1 MAMSKS
7 RPLLLG
13 WDGVTSLGVDWSTS
27 WQRACAGESGIG
39 PLTRFPLRPDFP
51 VRIAGQVDLDPAAI
65 EPSPPCLRP
74 REMAHWRSPVFRYG
88 MLVVHR
94 ALAKAGMTITPELA
108 PRVAVT
114 FSTAIGGLDAA
125 VDADRALVSSGAL
138 PLPYMNPNS
147 CVNMIAGKISMLSG
161 ATGPCIT
168 TVTACA
174 TGSTSMAMGAMLI
187 DAGRADL
194 VIAGAVD
201 FPLVEPI
208 VAGFSTMNGA
218 FKPKTDEDAAHPEKA
233 SRPFSLD
240 RRGFV
245 ISEGAG
251 CVIMASPE
259 LARAHGLHA
268 DFELAGWALTS
279 DAHHPVAPHRPT
291 IARCISEAIA
301 DVGIQATDIATVNA
315 HASSTKVGD
324 KVEEE
329 ALHDV
334 FGDRVPPVSAN
345 KSLLGHAMG
354 AASVIESMLALEG
367 MREGVVLPT
376 LNFTSDPEIHLDV
389 VTTTRRLTDQEFVLK
404 SAFGFG
410 GTNTCLVFHRLS

>member
-1 MAMSKS
+1 MGAS
-7 RPLLLG
+7 RPVLLS
-13 WDGVTSLGVDWSTS
+13 WDGVSSLGVDWAAS
-27 WQRACAGESGIG
+27 WQRAKAGQSGIG
-39 PLTRFPLRPDFP
+39 PLTRFPLRPDSP
-51 VRIAGQVDLDPAAI
+51 VRIAGQVDIGAPI
-65 EPSPPCLRP
+65 EPLPDCLRP
-74 REMAHWRSPVFRYG
+74 REMAHWKSPVFRYS

-94 ALAKAGMTITPELA
+94 ALAKAGIAITPALA

-114 FSTAIGGLDAA
+114 FSTAIGGLDA
-125 VDADRALVSSGAL
+125 VVEADRAMVANGAL

-161 ATGPCIT
+161 ATGPCLT

-187 DAGRADL
+187 DAGRADV

-218 FKPKTDEDAAHPEKA
+218 FKPKTAADAERPERA

-251 CVIMASPE
+251 CVIMASPDF
-259 LARAHGLHA
+259 ARAHGLRA
-268 DFELAGWALTS
+268 DFALAGWALNA

-291 IARCISEAIA
+291 IAACIAEAIA
-301 DVGIQATDIATVNA
+301 SAGLPRDAIAAINA

-324 KVEEE
+324 KIEDE

-334 FGDRVPPVSAN
+334 FGERVPPVSAN
-345 KSLLGHAMG
+345 KSQLGHAMG

-367 MREGVVLPT
+367 MRDGSLLPT
-376 LNFTSDPEIHLDV
+376 LNFTPDPDIHLDV
-389 VTTTRRLTDQEFVLK
+389 VTETRALADQEYVLK

>member
-1 MAMSKS
+1 MGTS
-7 RPLLLG
+7 RPVLLA
-13 WDGVTSLGVDWSTS
+13 WDGVTSLGVDWATT
-27 WQRACAGESGIG
+27 WRRAVAGASGIG
-39 PLTRFPLRPDFP
+39 PLSRFPLRPDFP
-51 VRIAGQVDLDPAAI
+51 VRIAGEVDLDPAAL
-65 EPSPPCLRP
+65 EPLPACLRP
-74 REMAHWRSPVFRYG
+74 REMAHWKSPVFRYS

-94 ALAKAGMTITPELA
+94 ALAKAGIDITPALA

-114 FSTAIGGLDAA
+114 FATAIGGLDAV
-125 VDADRALVSSGAL
+125 VDADRALVATGAL

-174 TGSTSMAMGAMLI
+174 TGSTSMAMGALLI
-187 DAGRADL
+187 GAGRADV

-218 FKPKTDEDAAHPEKA
+218 FKPKTDEDLAHPERA

-251 CVIMASPE
+251 CVVMASSE
-259 LARAHGLHA
+259 FVRAHGLHA
-268 DFELAGWALTS
+268 DFALAGWSLTS
-279 DAHHPVAPHRPT
+279 DAHHPVAPHRAT
-291 IARCISEAIA
+291 IATCIAEAIA
-301 DVGIQATDIATVNA
+301 TAGLRPDAIAAVNA

-324 KVEEE
+324 KVEDE

-334 FGDRVPPVSAN
+334 FGDAVPPVSAN
-345 KSLLGHAMG
+345 KSQLGHAMG
-354 AASVIESMLALEG
+354 AASVIESMLALES
-367 MREGVVLPT
+367 MRQGVLLPT
-376 LNFTSDPEIHLDV
+376 LNFTPDPDIHLDV
-389 VTTTRRLTDQEFVLK
+389 VTTARPLADQEYVLK

-410 GTNTCLVFHRLS
+410 GTNTCLVLQRLS

>member
-1 MAMSKS
+1 MGTS
-7 RPLLLG
+7 RPVLLA
-13 WDGVTSLGVDWSTS
+13 WDGVTSLGVDWATS
-27 WQRACAGESGIG
+27 WRRALAGDSGIG

-65 EPSPPCLRP
+65 EPLPACLRP
-74 REMAHWRSPVFRYG
+74 REMAHWKSPVFRYS

-94 ALAKAGMTITPELA
+94 ALAQAGLEVTPELA

-114 FSTAIGGLDAA
+114 FATAIGGLDAV
-125 VDADRALVSSGAL
+125 VDADRALVATGAL

-147 CVNMIAGKISMLSG
+147 CVNMIAGKLSMLSG
-161 ATGPCIT
+161 ATGPCLT
-168 TVTACA
+168 TITACA
-174 TGSTSMAMGAMLI
+174 TGSTSIAMGALLI
-187 DAGRADL
+187 DAGRADV

-218 FKPKTDEDAAHPEKA
+218 FKPKTDEDLAHPERA

-251 CVIMASPE
+251 CVIMASAE
-259 LARAHGLHA
+259 FARAHGLRA
-268 DFELAGWALTS
+268 DFALAGWSLTS

-291 IARCISEAIA
+291 IARCIAESIASAGLRPEA
-301 DVGIQATDIATVNA
+301 IATVNA

-324 KVEEE
+324 KIEDE

-334 FGDRVPPVSAN
+334 FGERVPPVTAN
-345 KSLLGHAMG
+345 KSQLGHAMG
-354 AASVIESMLALEG
+354 AASAIESMLALEG
-367 MREGVVLPT
+367 MRHGVVLPT
-376 LNFTSDPEIHLDV
+376 LNFTPDPELQLDV
-389 VTTTRRLTDQEFVLK
+389 VTTARPLPEQEYVLK

-410 GTNTCLVFHRLS
+410 GTNTCLVFQRLS

>member
-1 MAMSKS
+1 MAKS
-7 RPLLLG
+7 RPVLLA
-13 WDGVTSLGVDWSTS
+13 WDGVSSLGIDWSAA
-27 WQRACAGESGIG
+27 WQRAVAGESGIG

-51 VRIAGQVDLDPAAI
+51 VRIAGQVDFSPEAI
-65 EPSPPCLRP
+65 EPCPPYLRP
-74 REMAHWRSPVFRYG
+74 REMAHWKSPVFRYS

-94 ALAKAGMTITPELA
+94 ALAKSGIEITPALA
-108 PRVAVT
+108 PRTAVT
-114 FSTAIGGLDAA
+114 FSTAIGGLDAV
-125 VDADRALVSSGAL
+125 VDADRALVGTGAL

-174 TGSTSMAMGAMLI
+174 TGSTSMAMGALLI
-187 DAGRADL
+187 DAGRADV

-201 FPLVEPI
+201 FPLIEPI

-218 FKPKTDEDAAHPEKA
+218 FKPKTDDDAIHPEKA

-245 ISEGAG
+245 ISEGSG
-251 CVIMASPE
+251 CVIMASAE
-259 LARAHGLHA
+259 FAASHGLHA
-268 DFELAGWALTS
+268 DFELAGWSLTS
-279 DAHHPVAPHRPT
+279 DAHHPVAPNRPT
-291 IARCISEAIA
+291 IAACIAESIASAGIQPDAIA
-301 DVGIQATDIATVNA
+301 AVNA
-315 HASSTKVGD
+315 HASSTRVGD
-324 KVEEE
+324 KIEDE

-334 FGDRVPPVSAN
+334 FGANVPPVSAN
-345 KSLLGHAMG
+345 KSQLGHAMG

-367 MREGVVLPT
+367 MRQGVLLPT
-376 LNFTSDPEIHLDV
+376 LNFTPDPDIHLDV
-389 VTTTRRLTDQEFVLK
+389 VTTTRPLPDQEYVLK

>member
-1 MAMSKS
+1 MGKS
-7 RPLLLG
+7 RPVLLG
-13 WDGVTSLGVDWSTS
+13 WDGVTSLGVDWPTS
-27 WQRACAGESGIG
+27 WRRAVAGDSGIG

-51 VRIAGQVDLDPAAI
+51 VRIAGQVDFDPAAI
-65 EPSPPCLRP
+65 EPLPPCLRP
-74 REMAHWRSPVFRYG
+74 REMAHWKSPIFRYG
-88 MLVVHR
+88 MLAVHR
-94 ALAKAGMTITPELA
+94 ALAQVGIAITPALA

-125 VDADRALVSSGAL
+125 VEADRALVATGAL

-147 CVNMIAGKISMLSG
+147 CVNMIAGKISMLAG

-174 TGSTSMAMGAMLI
+174 TGSTSMAMGALLI

-201 FPLVEPI
+201 FPLVEPV

-218 FKPKTDEDAAHPEKA
+218 FKPKTEEDAAHPERA

-251 CVIMASPE
+251 CVIMASRE
-259 LARAHGLHA
+259 FAKAHGLRA
-268 DFELAGWALTS
+268 DFELAGWSMSS
-279 DAHHPVAPHRPT
+279 DAHHPVVPHRPT
-291 IARCISEAIA
+291 IAACIASAIA
-301 DVGIQATDIATVNA
+301 DAGIAPAAIATVNA

-324 KVEEE
+324 KIEDE

-334 FGDRVPPVSAN
+334 FGDDIPPVSAN
-345 KSLLGHAMG
+345 KSQLGHAMG
-354 AASVIESMLALEG
+354 AASIIEAMLALEG
-367 MREGVVLPT
+367 MQKDVVLPT
-376 LNFTSDPEIHLDV
+376 LNFTPDPDIHLDV
-389 VTTTRRLTDQEFVLK
+389 VTTPRRLTDQEFVLK

>member
-1 MAMSKS
+1 MAKS
-7 RPLLLG
+7 RPVLLG
-13 WDGVTSLGVDWSTS
+13 WDGVTSLGIGWAGT
-27 WQRACAGESGIG
+27 WKRAVAGESGIG

-51 VRIAGQVDLDPAAI
+51 VRIAGQVDLSPDAI
-65 EPSPPCLRP
+65 EPLPACLRP
-74 REMAHWRSPVFRYG
+74 REMAHWKSPVFRYS

-94 ALAKAGMTITPELA
+94 ALAKAGIEITPALA

-114 FSTAIGGLDAA
+114 FSTAIGGLDAV

-174 TGSTSMAMGAMLI
+174 TGSTSMAMGNLLI
-187 DAGRADL
+187 DAGRADV

-218 FKPKTDEDAAHPEKA
+218 FKPKTEEDAARPARA

-251 CVIMASPE
+251 CVII
-259 LARAHGLHA
+259 ARRLVLDLGCPPSRRAPPSDHRGLH
-268 DFELAGWALTS
+268 
-279 DAHHPVAPHRPT
+279 R
-291 IARCISEAIA
+291 R
-301 DVGIQATDIATVNA
+301 
-315 HASSTKVGD
+315 
-324 KVEEE
+324 
-329 ALHDV
+329 
-334 FGDRVPPVSAN
+334 GDRI
-345 KSLLGHAMG
+345 G
-354 AASVIESMLALEG
+354 
-367 MREGVVLPT
+367 
-376 LNFTSDPEIHLDV
+376 
-389 VTTTRRLTDQEFVLK
+389 
-404 SAFGFG
+404 
-410 GTNTCLVFHRLS
+410 

>member
-1 MAMSKS
+1 MGKS
-7 RPLLLG
+7 RPVLLA
-13 WDGVTSLGVDWSTS
+13 WDGVTSLGIDWSAS
-27 WQRACAGESGIG
+27 WQRAVAGESGIG

-51 VRIAGQVDLDPAAI
+51 VRIAGQVDFDPAAL
-65 EPSPPCLRP
+65 EPCPPYLRP
-74 REMAHWRSPVFRYG
+74 REMAHWKSPVFRYS

-94 ALAKAGMTITPELA
+94 ALAKAGIEITPVLA

-114 FSTAIGGLDAA
+114 FSTAIGGLDAV
-125 VDADRALVSSGAL
+125 VDADRALVASGAL

-174 TGSTSMAMGAMLI
+174 TGSTSMAMGALLI
-187 DAGRADL
+187 DAGRADV

-218 FKPKTDEDAAHPEKA
+218 FKPKSEEDTLRPERA

-251 CVIMASPE
+251 CVIMSSAEFAAS
-259 LARAHGLHA
+259 HGLAA
-268 DFELAGWALTS
+268 DFELAGWSLTS

-291 IARCISEAIA
+291 IAACIAESIASAGIRPDAIA
-301 DVGIQATDIATVNA
+301 AVNA

-324 KVEEE
+324 KIEDE

-334 FGDRVPPVSAN
+334 FGDHVPPVSAN
-345 KSLLGHAMG
+345 KSQLGHAMG

-367 MREGVVLPT
+367 MRAGVLLPT
-376 LNFTSDPEIHLDV
+376 LNFTPDPDIHLDV
-389 VTTTRRLTDQEFVLK
+389 VTATRSLPEQEYVLK

>member
-1 MAMSKS
+1 MAAS
-7 RPLLLG
+7 RPVILS
-13 WDGVTSLGVDWSTS
+13 WDGVSSLGVDWAAS
-27 WQRACAGESGIG
+27 WQRAKAGGSGIG
-39 PLTRFPLRPDFP
+39 PLTRFPLRPDSP
-51 VRIAGQVDLDPAAI
+51 VRIAGQVDIDAPI
-65 EPSPPCLRP
+65 EPLPACLRP
-74 REMAHWRSPVFRYG
+74 REMAHWKSPVFRYS
-88 MLVVHR
+88 MLAVHR
-94 ALAKAGMTITPELA
+94 ALGKAGVEITPALA

-114 FSTAIGGLDAA
+114 FSTAIGGLDAV
-125 VDADRALVSSGAL
+125 VDADRAMVARGAL

-161 ATGPCIT
+161 ATGPCLT

-174 TGSTSMAMGAMLI
+174 TGSTSMAMGALLI
-187 DAGRADL
+187 DAGRADV

-218 FKPKTDEDAAHPEKA
+218 FKPKTEADDEYPERA

-251 CVIMASPE
+251 SVILASADF
-259 LARAHGLHA
+259 ARAHGLRA
-268 DFELAGWALTS
+268 DFELAGWSLNA

-291 IARCISEAIA
+291 IAACIADAIA
-301 DVGIQATDIATVNA
+301 CAGLAPDAIAAINA

-324 KVEEE
+324 KVEDE

-334 FGDRVPPVSAN
+334 FGERVPPVSAN
-345 KSLLGHAMG
+345 KSQLGHAMG

-367 MREGVVLPT
+367 MHDGYVLPT
-376 LNFTSDPEIHLDV
+376 LNFTPDPEIHLDV
-389 VTTTRRLTDQEFVLK
+389 VTETRPLPDQEYVLK

>member
-1 MAMSKS
+1 MGKS
-7 RPLLLG
+7 RPRLLA
-13 WDGVTSLGVDWSTS
+13 WDGVSSLGVDWSAQ
-27 WQRACAGESGIG
+27 WRRAVAGDSGIG

-51 VRIAGQVDLDPAAI
+51 VRIAGEVDLDPAAI
-65 EPSPPCLRP
+65 EPLPACLRP
-74 REMAHWRSPVFRYG
+74 REMAHWKSPVFRYS

-94 ALAKAGMTITPELA
+94 ALAKAGIEITPALA

-114 FSTAIGGLDAA
+114 FSTAIGGLDAV
-125 VDADRALVSSGAL
+125 VDADRTLVQSGAL

-174 TGSTSMAMGAMLI
+174 TGSTAMAMGNLLI
-187 DAGRADL
+187 DAGRADV

-218 FKPKTDEDAAHPEKA
+218 FKPKTPEDAAHPERA

-251 CVIMASPE
+251 CVIMASAE
-259 LARAHGLHA
+259 FAAAHGLRA
-268 DFELAGWALTS
+268 DFELAGWSLTS

-291 IARCISEAIA
+291 IARCIAEAIA
-301 DVGIQATDIATVNA
+301 DADLPPAAIAAVNA

-324 KVEEE
+324 KIEDE

-334 FGDRVPPVSAN
+334 FGNQIPPVSAN
-345 KSLLGHAMG
+345 KSQLGHAMG

-367 MREGVVLPT
+367 MRAGVLLPT
-376 LNFTSDPEIHLDV
+376 LNLTPDPEIHLDV
-389 VTTTRRLTDQEFVLK
+389 VTAPRRHENQEYVLK

-410 GTNTCLVFHRLS
+410 GTNTCLVFHRLG

>member
-1 MAMSKS
+1 
-7 RPLLLG
+7 
-13 WDGVTSLGVDWSTS
+13 
-27 WQRACAGESGIG
+27 
-39 PLTRFPLRPDFP
+39 
-51 VRIAGQVDLDPAAI
+51 
-65 EPSPPCLRP
+65 
-74 REMAHWRSPVFRYG
+74 

-94 ALAKAGMTITPELA
+94 ALDKAGIEITPALA

-114 FSTAIGGLDAA
+114 FSTAIGGLDAV
-125 VDADRALVSSGAL
+125 VDADRALVAGGAL

-201 FPLVEPI
+201 FPLVESI

-245 ISEGAG
+245 VSEGAG
-251 CVIMASPE
+251 CVIMASAE
-259 LARAHGLHA
+259 FARAHGLDA
-268 DFELAGWALTS
+268 GFELAGWSMTS

-291 IARCISEAIA
+291 IARCLGEAIA
-301 DVGIQATDIATVNA
+301 DAGLRPEAIAAINA
-315 HASSTKVGD
+315 HASSTRVGD
-324 KVEEE
+324 KIEDE

-334 FGDRVPPVSAN
+334 FGDKVPPVSAN
-345 KSLLGHAMG
+345 KSQLGHAMG
-354 AASVIESMLALEG
+354 AASVIEAMLALEG
-367 MREGVVLPT
+367 MREGVLLPT
-376 LNFTSDPEIHLDV
+376 LNFTPDPDIHLDV
-389 VTTTRRLTDQEFVLK
+389 VTSTRRLDQEFVLK

>member
-1 MAMSKS
+1 MAKS
-7 RPLLLG
+7 RPRLLA
-13 WDGVTSLGVDWSTS
+13 WDGVSSLGVDWATS
-27 WQRACAGESGIG
+27 WQRAVAGQSGIG

-51 VRIAGQVDLDPAAI
+51 VRVAGQVDLDPAAI
-65 EPSPPCLRP
+65 EPLPPCLRP
-74 REMAHWRSPVFRYG
+74 REMAHWKSPVFRYS
-88 MLVVHR
+88 MLVAHR
-94 ALAKAGMTITPELA
+94 ALAKAGIVITPALA

-114 FSTAIGGLDAA
+114 FSTAIGGIDAV
-125 VDADRALVSSGAL
+125 VDADRALVGTGAL

-147 CVNMIAGKISMLSG
+147 CVNMIAGKIAMLSG

-174 TGSTSMAMGAMLI
+174 TGSTAMAMGALLM
-187 DAGRADL
+187 DAGRADV

-208 VAGFSTMNGA
+208 VAGFATMNGA
-218 FKPKTDEDAAHPEKA
+218 FKHKTADDETQPQRA

-251 CVIMASPE
+251 CVIMVSAE
-259 LARAHGLHA
+259 FAAAHGLRA
-268 DFELAGWALTS
+268 DFELAGWSLTS

-291 IARCISEAIA
+291 VARCIAEAIA
-301 DVGIQATDIATVNA
+301 DAELRPEAIAAVNA

-324 KVEEE
+324 KIEDE

-334 FGDRVPPVSAN
+334 FGEKVPPVSAN
-345 KSLLGHAMG
+345 KSQFGHAMG

-367 MREGVVLPT
+367 MRAGALLPT
-376 LNFTSDPEIHLDV
+376 LNFTPDPEIRLDV
-389 VTTTRRLTDQEFVLK
+389 VTATRPHANQEYVLK
-404 SAFGFG
+404 NAFGFG
-410 GTNTCLVFHRLS
+410 GTNTCLVFRRLA

>member
-1 MAMSKS
+1 MTQS
-7 RPLLLG
+7 RPVLLG
-13 WDGVTSLGVDWSTS
+13 WDGVSSMGLDWSQA
-27 WQRACAGESGIG
+27 WQRAVRGESGIG

-51 VRIAGQVDLDPAAI
+51 VRIAGQVNLDPDAI
-65 EPSPPCLRP
+65 DPLPLCLRP
-74 REMAHWRSPVFRYG
+74 REMAHWKSPVFRYS

-94 ALAKAGMTITPELA
+94 ALAKSGVEITPALS

-114 FSTAIGGLDAA
+114 FSTAIGGLDAV
-125 VDADRALVSSGAL
+125 VDADRTLVATGAL

-147 CVNMIAGKISMLSG
+147 CVNMIAGKISILSG
-161 ATGPCIT
+161 ATGPCIS

-187 DAGRADL
+187 GAGRADV

-218 FKPKTDEDAAHPEKA
+218 FKPKTEEDARHPERA

-251 CVIMASPE
+251 CVVMVSADF
-259 LARAHGLHA
+259 ARAHGLRPA
-268 DFELAGWALTS
+268 CQLAGWSLTS
-279 DAHHPVAPHRPT
+279 DAHHPVAPNRAT
-291 IARCISEAIA
+291 IATCMAEAIA
-301 DVGIQATDIATVNA
+301 AADLGPDAIAAVNA
-315 HASSTKVGD
+315 HASSTRLGD
-324 KVEEE
+324 KIEDE

-334 FGDRVPPVSAN
+334 FGAKVPPVSAN
-345 KSLLGHAMG
+345 KSQFGHAMG
-354 AASVIESMLALEG
+354 AASVIESMLAIEG
-367 MREGVVLPT
+367 MQNGVLLPT
-376 LNFTSDPEIHLDV
+376 INLTPDPEISLDI
-389 VTTTRRLTDQEFVLK
+389 VTTTRPHRDQEYVLK
-404 SAFGFG
+404 NAFGFG
-410 GTNTCLVFHRLS
+410 GTNTCLVFRRLS

>member
-1 MAMSKS
+1 MAKS
-7 RPLLLG
+7 RPVLLA
-13 WDGVTSLGVDWSTS
+13 WDGVSSMGIDWQAG
-27 WQRACAGESGIG
+27 WRRAVSGESGIG
-39 PLTRFPLRPDFP
+39 LLTRFPLRRDSP

-65 EPSPPCLRP
+65 DPCPPCLRP
-74 REMAHWRSPVFRYG
+74 REMAHWRSPVFRYS

-94 ALAKAGMTITPELA
+94 ALAKAGIAITPELA

-114 FSTAIGGLDAA
+114 FSTAIGGLDAV
-125 VDADRALVSSGAL
+125 VDADRALIATGAL

-147 CVNMIAGKISMLSG
+147 CVNMIAGKISILSG

-174 TGSTSMAMGAMLI
+174 TGSTSLAMGALLI
-187 DAGRADL
+187 DAGRADV

-218 FKPKTDEDAAHPEKA
+218 FKPKNEADAAHPERA

-251 CVIMASPE
+251 CAIMTSADF
-259 LARAHGLHA
+259 AKAHGLRA
-268 DFELAGWALTS
+268 DFELAGWSLTS

-291 IARCISEAIA
+291 IARCMAEAIETA
-301 DVGIQATDIATVNA
+301 EIPKHAIVAVNA
-315 HASSTKVGD
+315 HASSTRVGD
-324 KVEEE
+324 KIEDE

-334 FGDRVPPVSAN
+334 FGAKVPPVSAN
-345 KSLLGHAMG
+345 KSQFGHAMG
-354 AASVIESMLALEG
+354 AASIIESMLALEG
-367 MREGVVLPT
+367 MREGVLLPT
-376 LNFTSDPEIHLDV
+376 INFTRDPDIDLDI
-389 VTTTRRLTDQEFVLK
+389 VTTTRTHRDQEYVLK
-404 SAFGFG
+404 NAFGFG
-410 GTNTCLVFHRLS
+410 GTNTCLIFRRLS

>member
-1 MAMSKS
+1 MAKS
-7 RPLLLG
+7 RPVLLG
-13 WDGVTSLGVDWSTS
+13 WDGVTSLGIDWAGT
-27 WQRACAGESGIG
+27 WKKAVAGESGIG

-51 VRIAGQVDLDPAAI
+51 VRIAGQVDLSPEAI
-65 EPSPPCLRP
+65 EPLPACLRP
-74 REMAHWRSPVFRYG
+74 REMAHWKSPVFRYS

-94 ALAKAGMTITPELA
+94 ALAKAGIEITPALA

-114 FSTAIGGLDAA
+114 FSTAIGGLDAV
-125 VDADRALVSSGAL
+125 VDADRSLVSSGAL

-168 TVTACA
+168 SVTACA
-174 TGSTSMAMGAMLI
+174 TGSTSMAMGNLLI
-187 DAGRADL
+187 DAGRADV

-218 FKPKTDEDAAHPEKA
+218 FKPKTEEDAARPGRA

-251 CVIMASPE
+251 CVIMASAE
-259 LARAHGLHA
+259 FAASHGLHA
-268 DFELAGWALTS
+268 DFELAGWSLTS

-291 IARCISEAIA
+291 IAACIAEAIA
-301 DVGIQATDIATVNA
+301 SADIRPEAIAAVNA

-324 KVEEE
+324 KIEDE

-334 FGDRVPPVSAN
+334 FGDKVPPVSAN
-345 KSLLGHAMG
+345 KSQLGHSMG

-367 MREGVVLPT
+367 MRHGVLLPT
-376 LNFTSDPEIHLDV
+376 LNFTPDPDIHLDV
-389 VTTTRRLTDQEFVLK
+389 VTTTRPVADQDYVLK

>member
-1 MAMSKS
+1 MGKS
-7 RPLLLG
+7 RPVLLG
-13 WDGVTSLGVDWSTS
+13 WDGVSSLGVDWSAA
-27 WQRACAGESGIG
+27 WKRATAGESGIG
-39 PLTRFPLRPDFP
+39 PLTRFPLRPNFP
-51 VRIAGQVDLDPAAI
+51 VRIAGQVDLAPEAIDPL
-65 EPSPPCLRP
+65 PDCLRP
-74 REMAHWRSPVFRYG
+74 REMAHWKSPIFRYS

-94 ALAKAGMTITPELA
+94 ALAKAGIDITPALA

-114 FSTAIGGLDAA
+114 FSTAIGGLGTV
-125 VDADRALVSSGAL
+125 VDADRVLIESGAL

-147 CVNMIAGKISMLSG
+147 CMNMIAGKISMLSG

-174 TGSTSMAMGAMLI
+174 TGSTSMAMGALLI
-187 DAGRADL
+187 ETGRADV

-201 FPLVEPI
+201 FPLIETI

-218 FKPKTDEDAAHPEKA
+218 FRPKTEQDDLHPAKA

-245 ISEGAG
+245 ISEGSG
-251 CVIMASPE
+251 CVVMSSAE
-259 LARAHGLHA
+259 FARAHGLPA
-268 DFELAGWALTS
+268 AFELAGWSLTS

-291 IARCISEAIA
+291 IAACIAESIAAAGIRPEAIA
-301 DVGIQATDIATVNA
+301 AVNA
-315 HASSTKVGD
+315 HASSTRVGD
-324 KVEEE
+324 KIEDE

-334 FGDRVPPVSAN
+334 FGAVVPPVSAN
-345 KSLLGHAMG
+345 KSQLGHSMG

-367 MREGVVLPT
+367 MREGVLLPT
-376 LNFTSDPEIHLDV
+376 LNFVPDPDINLDI
-389 VTTTRRLTDQEFVLK
+389 VTTTRALPDQEYVLK

-410 GTNTCLVFHRLS
+410 GTNTCLVFHRLA